1 MGGGIPT
8 AQRAMPELLQMSFEA
23 QQGVVGSAAVLFW
36 VVPYFGKLEFS
47 IDRKDDRVQV
57 EDQGGSGFGQRKQLV
72 SELIVQGNE
81 LANGFGG
88 KPFEESPERGLIEEP
103 GESADGLHGKG
114 SNLDS
119 AMPGLSVEG
128 TRTDP
133 ACLTGW

>member
-1 MGGGIPT
+1 
-8 AQRAMPELLQMSFEA
+8 MPELLQMSFEA

-88 KPFEESPERGLIEEP
+88 KPFEESPEGRLVGEL
-103 GESADGLHGKG
+103 GESQ
-114 SNLDS
+114 
-119 AMPGLSVEG
+119 
-128 TRTDP
+128 
-133 ACLTGW
+133 